1 VLERLAGVNYIAL
14 DKVNLM
20 FMDWYL
26 FLSPSYRITNIYIYM
41 YVYMYV
47 HCVYVSVIGSGYI
60 GTNVS

>member
-20 FMDWYL
+20 FMDWNL

-41 YVYMYV
+41 YVC
-47 HCVYVSVIGSGYI
+47 CVYVSVIGSGYI
-60 GTNVS
+60 GMNVS